1 MGSIIQ
7 PEVPQRPLEA
17 RKNWVPLLDQPLY
30 KPRRLRVVCVGA
42 GYSGLSLAYEAKHN
56 KSLEGCIDLTIYDKN
71 DDIGGTWLENRYPG
85 VAVRL
90 FDTYLDPKQPLGL
103 FTGN

>member
-1 MGSIIQ
+1 MGSNIG

-17 RKNWVPLLDQPLY
+17 FKNWVPLLDEPLY

-42 GYSGLSLAYEAKHN
+42 GYSGLSLAYETKYN
-56 KSLEGCIDLTIYDKN
+56 KALEGCIDLTIYDKN
-71 DDIGGTWLENRYPG
+71 DDVGGTWLENRYPG

-90 FDTYLDPKQPLGL
+90 LQGYIPICTLL
-103 FTGN
+103 N